1 MARTSRPSLR
11 HGALGNPLF
20 RKLLTAQVLA
30 LLGTGLLTIALS
42 LLAVDIA
49 GNGAGAVL
57 GTAFTIKMVAYV
69 GIAPVISALAHH
81 VPRKV
86 LLVSADAIRASVALA
101 LPLVDAV
108 WQIYLLILVL
118 QAASAT
124 FTPAFQAML
133 PAVLVDEEDY
143 TQGLSFSRIAY
154 DLESLASPVIA
165 IALLAV
171 YSYESLFLGTAAGFL
186 LSGII
191 VLWSTLPAMPISP
204 APAPFPARIALGS
217 RIMLRG
223 RELRALLALDMV
235 VAAATALVLV
245 NTVIHVQALTRDT
258 GTGVALALAC
268 FGTASVLAAI
278 LVPGVLRRRTDRSV
292 MLGGGLLSVIGLAT
306 TTILLAPATSVA
318 AATAPPITWLPL
330 VLAWVMMGAGT
341 SMVLTPSARLL
352 RRGAAPA
359 SRPAV
364 FAAQFSL
371 SHACFLLTY
380 PLAGWLGLA
389 AGQVTATLMLTLL
402 AAAALVAAAAAW
414 PPIDRAH
421 QEETRGG

>member
-49 GNGAGAVL
+49 GSSAGAVL

-133 PAVLVDEEDY
+133 PAVLVDEDEY
-143 TQGLSFSRIAY
+143 TQGLSCSRVAY

-171 YSYESLFLGTAAGFL
+171 YSYESLFLGTAVGFL

-191 VLWSTLPAMPISP
+191 VLWSALPTMPIAPSP
-204 APAPFPARIALGS
+204 APIAARLVHGS

-235 VAAATALVLV
+235 VAAATAVVLV
-245 NTVIHVQALTRDT
+245 TTVIHVQALTRGT

-268 FGTASVLAAI
+268 FGTASVLAAV

-306 TTILLAPATSVA
+306 TTVLVAPSTSVA
-318 AATAPPITWLPL
+318 AATAPGIAWLPL
-330 VLAWVMMGAGT
+330 VLAWAMMGAGT
-341 SMVLTPSARLL
+341 SMVLTPAARLL
-352 RRGAAPA
+352 RRGSSPA

-371 SHACFLLTY
+371 SHACFLITY

-389 AGQVTATLMLTLL
+389 AGQVAATLVLTLL
-402 AAAALVAAAAAW
+402 AAAAAVAAAAAW
-414 PPIDRAH
+414 PPSDHAPRD
-421 QEETRGG
+421 ESRGG